1 MIAILTDNARTGMD
15 IARIAGAT
23 EQHDGYMSG
32 NGYIVTWA
40 LGRLV
45 LLAPPECYEHSKPS
59 APSLPILPAPFQ
71 LSVRRKKTAKGMVTD
86 KTAMKQLNVID
97 RVFNECDSIIVA
109 TEASGE
115 GQLVFQYI
123 YDYLGHAK
131 PYKRLWISSLTDEAL
146 QKGMANL
153 REGSDYDSLYRA
165 ADCRE
170 KADWLIEENTG
181 RALTALPG
189 MENHSPG
196 RIQTPV
202 LALIGSRYR
211 ENRNFVPT
219 SYRQLHITLE
229 KDGMYRRFRLMDE
242 RKEKTGAE
250 NLYAR
255 LRSCP
260 VAKII
265 KVERKTVLQA
275 QPLLYDLVTLQ
286 TDCNI
291 RLGFPA
297 GKTEETARSL
307 YRKKLISFPGT
318 SCRHIPEEMFRE
330 IPSLLRM
337 VLRMDRFKH
346 LEERTDTLRPA
357 GNPVNGRRITGH
369 PAIIITGDYPGE
381 LSIAEQKVYHMIAG
395 RMLEA
400 FGPPCEKESL
410 LMEASLDDVIFR
422 SHSQKIRSAGWRGVF
437 NHPEDR
443 EEDEKNTGEGTAEFK
458 EGEEVKTGGYS
469 LTRKKTMP
477 KPLYTEA
484 VLLAAMEGCGKT
496 VTDEAMKEGGL
507 GTPATRAAI
516 IETLLKEEY
525 ICRYG
530 KSLAPTQKG
539 LFIYDAVKDMRIA
552 DARIAGQWEKR
563 LWDIEKNTLSSGTF
577 MKAIEGYTRRVT
589 KEVLS
594 LQFPGL
600 AANAF
605 TCPKCGTGK
614 VVIRH
619 KLSKCDNGK
628 CGFLIFGKFLNREL
642 TKGNVRQL
650 LASGSTKLI
659 KGFKGKKDRTFD
671 ARLAFDENYN
681 ITFSFPKTKGK
692 GKGKKKAV
700 PKPPAEGKRM
710 NK

>member
-15 IARIAGAT
+15 MSRIAGAT

-45 LLAPPECYEHSKPS
+45 SLAPPECYEHSKPS
-59 APSLPILPAPFQ
+59 APALPILPAPFQ
-71 LSVRRKKTAKGMVTD
+71 LAVRQKKTAKGMVTD
-86 KTAMKQLNVID
+86 KTAAKQLNVID

-109 TEASGE
+109 TEPSGE

-123 YDYLGHAK
+123 YNYLGHAK
-131 PYKRLWISSLTDEAL
+131 PCKRLWISSLTDEAIR
-146 QKGMANL
+146 KGMANL

-165 ADCRE
+165 ADCRA
-170 KADWLIEENTG
+170 KTDWLIEENTG

-202 LALIGSRYR
+202 LALTGSRYR
-211 ENRNFVPT
+211 ENRNFVST

-229 KDGMYRRFRLMDE
+229 KEGMYRRFRLMDE

-250 NLYAR
+250 NLYTR

-260 VAKII
+260 VAKIT
-265 KVERKTVLQA
+265 KVERKTVHQA
-275 QPLLYDLVTLQ
+275 QPLLYDLITLQ
-286 TDCNI
+286 TDCSI
-291 RLGFPA
+291 RLGFSA
-297 GKTEETARSL
+297 GKTEETAQSL

-337 VLRMDRFKH
+337 ILRMDRFKH

-357 GNPVNGRRITGH
+357 KKPVNGRRITGH

-381 LSIAEQKVYHMIAG
+381 LSIAERKVYHMIAG

-410 LMEASLDDVIFR
+410 LMEASLDGVLFHSR
-422 SHSQKIRSAGWRGVF
+422 SQKIRSAGWRDVF

-443 EEDEKNTGEGTAEFK
+443 ERDKKDEGTAEFK

-484 VLLAAMEGCGKT
+484 ALLAAMEGC
-496 VTDEAMKEGGL
+496 

-530 KSLAPTQKG
+530 KSLAPTGKG

-552 DARIAGQWEKR
+552 DVKIAGQWEKK
-563 LWDIEKNTLSSGTF
+563 LMDMEKNTLSPGTF
-577 MKAIEGYTRRVT
+577 MKAIESYTRRVT
-589 KEVLS
+589 REVLS

-605 TCPKCGTGK
+605 ICPKCGIGK

-619 KLSKCDNGK
+619 KLSKCDNEK

-642 TKGNVRQL
+642 SKGNVRQL

-659 KGFKGKKDRTFD
+659 KGFKGKKGKTFD

-681 ITFSFPKTKGK
+681 ITFSFPPAK
-692 GKGKKKAV
+692 GKGKKKAL
-700 PKPPAEGKRM
+700 PKPPAEGKRK